1 VKYNSLRGMQDI
13 FPSNV
18 FLWQYLESEAKR
30 IFELF
35 NFQEIRTPILE
46 NAEVFL
52 RSIGEDTD
60 IVEKEMYIFDDK
72 KGRKI
77 ALRPEGTAGVV
88 RAYIQNQLFNNPSP
102 QKFYY
107 IGAMFRYE
115 RPQKGRFRQFHQIGV
130 ESFGVSSPSVEAE
143 MLYMLKILFES
154 LGIKNL
160 NFEINSIGCKNCR
173 PNYKEAINKFLSDK
187 ISLFCN
193 DCQRRYNRNPL
204 RILDCKVPSC
214 KEILKNVPQ
223 ILDFLCNNC
232 KEHLSKFQKELEIL
246 NVSHIINPRIVR
258 GLDYYTKTVFEITTK
273 MLGTQNAIAAGGR
286 YDELVKAFGGPDT
299 PAAGFAIGME
309 RFIEVCKTNLKIEPK
324 KPILYVAY
332 AGKGLDREVKKLVN
346 FFRDKKIA
354 TETPYEELSLKSQL
368 KKADRLSV
376 EWVVIVGEDEIKKS
390 LYRWKNMKTGSQ
402 GVGTIEEILKIIR
415 GENDIK

>member
-1 VKYNSLRGMQDI
+1 MKYNSLRGMQDI

-160 NFEINSIGCKNCR
+160 NFEINSIGCKDCR

-309 RFIEVCKTNLKIEPK
+309 RFIEVCKKNLKIEPK